1 MFRKT
6 IIQSL
11 AVILLVAAACQSD
24 PVPVV
29 LVSKD
34 YDNRFAEWLP
44 MAGRQCKPV
53 NMYTVSAD
61 SIAYYLSMADGIIIS
76 GGPDVNPAIYGK
88 ASETDRCESIDDRR
102 DSLELRMIRYA
113 IEKKIPLLGIC
124 RGHQILN
131 VANKGSLIIDIPS
144 DYDTTIIHR
153 KGGDHMVKIVE
164 GTLLSDLIAPDSG
177 LVNSSHHQAVENLAP
192 GYRASAFA
200 RDGIIEAIEPV
211 DPDGHPFIL
220 GVQWHPETLIRESEN
235 HPFSLPILLRFVEEV
250 NKVSQ

>member
-44 MAGRQCKPV
+44 MAGRQCKSV

-76 GGPDVNPAIYGK
+76 GGPDVNP
-88 ASETDRCESIDDRR
+88 R
-102 DSLELRMIRYA
+102 
-113 IEKKIPLLGIC
+113 P
-124 RGHQILN
+124 
-131 VANKGSLIIDIPS
+131 
-144 DYDTTIIHR
+144 
-153 KGGDHMVKIVE
+153 E
-164 GTLLSDLIAPDSG
+164 GQS
-177 LVNSSHHQAVENLAP
+177 
-192 GYRASAFA
+192 
-200 RDGIIEAIEPV
+200 
-211 DPDGHPFIL
+211 
-220 GVQWHPETLIRESEN
+220 
-235 HPFSLPILLRFVEEV
+235 
-250 NKVSQ
+250 

>member
-6 IIQSL
+6 IIQVL
-11 AVILLVAAACQSD
+11 AVILLISSACQSD

-44 MAGRQCKPV
+44 MAGRQCNPV

-88 ASETDRCESIDDRR
+88 ASDTDRCESIDNRR
-102 DSLELRMIRYA
+102 DSLELRMIKYA
-113 IEKKIPLLGIC
+113 IENRIPLLGIC

-153 KGGDHMVKIVE
+153 KGGDHMVRIVE
-164 GTLLSDLIAPDSG
+164 GTLLSDLIAHDSG

-192 GYRASAFA
+192 GYRAAAFA

-220 GVQWHPETLIRESEN
+220 GVQWHPETLIRKSAN

-250 NKVSQ
+250 HKVSP